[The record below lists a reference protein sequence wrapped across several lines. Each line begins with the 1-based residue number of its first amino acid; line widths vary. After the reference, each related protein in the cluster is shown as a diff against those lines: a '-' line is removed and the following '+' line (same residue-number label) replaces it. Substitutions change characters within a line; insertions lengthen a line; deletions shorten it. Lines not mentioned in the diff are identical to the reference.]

1 MILTDRIELF
11 LKYQNEN
18 MSFEDISN
26 KLEVKPTTLRR
37 SLNKAGYKS
46 DKGKYIKME
55 EVDKNNKIG
64 SDSQISFEDINNKSK
79 IKPKSTKK
87 EISKKETAKKNKF
100 QKETVKKADTKK
112 TMSKKVTPKKD
123 KKINISQEDL
133 DKLCEVYDWY
143 IEVKDNKALRPKKLS
158 NKKDIVIEDEN
169 IKDIKSV
176 NVRVDK
182 GTWEEFE
189 RLCSNSS
196 YSKKEIVTQA
206 LKDFMKAYKSLL

>member
-26 KLEVKPTTLRR
+26 KLGVKPTTLRR
-37 SLNKAGYKS
+37 SLNKSGYKS

-55 EVDKNNKIG
+55 EIDKNNKIG
-64 SDSQISFEDINNKSK
+64 SESQISFEDINNKSK

-87 EISKKETAKKNKF
+87 EISKKETAKKNKS
-100 QKETVKKADTKK
+100 QKETVKKIATKK
-112 TMSKKVTPKKD
+112 IIPKKD

-143 IEVKDNKALRPKKLS
+143 IEVKDNKALRPQKLS

-176 NVRVDK
+176 NMRVDK
-182 GTWEEFE
+182 RTWEEFE

-196 YSKKEIVTQA
+196 YSKKEIITQA

>member
-1 MILTDRIELF
+1 MILTERIELF

-26 KLEVKPTTLRR
+26 KLEVKPATLRR
-37 SLNKAGYKS
+37 NLNKAGYRS
-46 DKGKYIKME
+46 DKGKYVKIR
-55 EVDKNNKIG
+55 EVDKNSNENME
-64 SDSQISFEDINNKSK
+64 SQISFGDINNKSNT
-79 IKPKSTKK
+79 KPKYTKK
-87 EISKKETAKKNKF
+87 EATTNNKLQKEKVKKESPKK
-100 QKETVKKADTKK
+100 TITKK
-112 TMSKKVTPKKD
+112 VAPKKD
-123 KKINISQEDL
+123 RKINISQEDL

-158 NKKDIVIEDEN
+158 NKKDIAIEDVN
-169 IKDIKSV
+169 IKNIKSV

-182 GTWEEFE
+182 ETWEEFE

>member
-26 KLEVKPTTLRR
+26 KLGVKPTTLRR

-55 EVDKNNKIG
+55 EIDKNNKIG
-64 SDSQISFEDINNKSK
+64 SESQISFQDINNKSK

-87 EISKKETAKKNKF
+87 EISKKETAKKNKS
-100 QKETVKKADTKK
+100 QKETVKKIATKK
-112 TMSKKVTPKKD
+112 VIPKKD

-196 YSKKEIVTQA
+196 YSKKEIITQA
-206 LKDFMKAYKSLL
+206 IKDFMKAYKSLL